1 MIQLK
6 LDCFGSR
13 RNAHCVSF
21 RIAGQTGPLIAS
33 RSDQM
38 NGSHQGRLETIVII
52 LLAILLFLSI
62 FGSIILWHVCWG
74 LKKSELISSIQ
85 MHILYQMRQDKEKEA
100 SDAAHRYQAIS
111 RGNAVEASRDT
122 TATENNQDMLQP
134 VAIKRKLFFSAGLI
148 NFISQDALVFL
159 EFFEP
164 QLMINPPA
172 IAEQFLHDLRKM
184 IEIAKQRINLRRHV
198 PQLVSIPEESKEHY
212 EPYME
217 LDERKQDLRVKTP
230 EHSIEEDQC
239 EENSPKSTKSNDSGR
254 ESMRDASSTESVA
267 SSTDSAPRQVR
278 SPVPLLRNGGVK
290 NLVNDF
296 EKVKCPEQSAAKKQA
311 SKIPVISGFAK
322 SPRLPVKSTHIS
334 ATTFKDYAEAPPLP
348 PRNTLTQSKVEE
360 APPPL
365 PSFPP
370 PPRPST
376 LEGAASSSNN
386 NNNNPRRKTY
396 AVFPTDPMLKKSLP
410 RRSKKKPPS
419 PVNGP
424 IETNM

>member
-1 MIQLK
+1 
-6 LDCFGSR
+6 
-13 RNAHCVSF
+13 
-21 RIAGQTGPLIAS
+21 
-33 RSDQM
+33 
-38 NGSHQGRLETIVII
+38 
-52 LLAILLFLSI
+52 
-62 FGSIILWHVCWG
+62 
-74 LKKSELISSIQ
+74 
-85 MHILYQMRQDKEKEA
+85 
-100 SDAAHRYQAIS
+100 
-111 RGNAVEASRDT
+111 
-122 TATENNQDMLQP
+122 
-134 VAIKRKLFFSAGLI
+134 
-148 NFISQDALVFL
+148 
-159 EFFEP
+159 
-164 QLMINPPA
+164 MINPPP

-217 LDERKQDLRVKTP
+217 LDERHQDLRVKTP
-230 EHSIEEDQC
+230 EHSIQEDQC

-267 SSTDSAPRQVR
+267 SSTDSAPRQIR
-278 SPVPLLRNGGVK
+278 SPVPPLRNGGVK

-296 EKVKCPEQSAAKKQA
+296 EKVKSPEQPVTKKPT

-334 ATTFKDYAEAPPLP
+334 AATFKDYAEAPPLP
-348 PRNTLTQSKVEE
+348 PRNALTQSKVDDV
-360 APPPL
+360 PPPL

-376 LEGAASSSNN
+376 LEGSASSSNN
-386 NNNNPRRKTY
+386 NNNTPRRKTY

-410 RRSKKKPPS
+410 RRTKKKPPS